1 MGDKNRTHTYV
12 DPDDILGDDLNRDQD
27 LRVVKQ
33 ELSEATDSFTE
44 EGANGFRGLFTAA
57 SGSFDIDTHTHIDGS
72 GDFDWRERMVHIR
85 CCVYAAAA
93 DMPGG
98 ASDYT
103 GPTGVYEGTLFTGAG
118 GAWAFGAS
126 DCYIEIA
133 PDIYIYAWSS
143 NYLLG
148 RNETGGTAY
157 LALDIR
163 VDPQRP

>member
-1 MGDKNRTHTYV
+1 MGIKNRVKSYT
-12 DPDDILGDDLNRDQD
+12 DPDDVFGEDLERMDDLG
-27 LRVVKQ
+27 VVKQ
-33 ELSEATDSFTE
+33 ELSEVTDSFTE
-44 EGANGFRGLFTAA
+44 EGANEFRGLFTAA

-98 ASDYT
+98 ASDYN
-103 GPTGVYEGTLFTGAG
+103 GPSGVYEGTLFTGAG
-118 GAWAFGAS
+118 GTWPFGAS

-133 PDIYIYAWSS
+133 PDIYIYAYDTD
-143 NYLLG
+143 YLLG
-148 RNETGGTAY
+148 RNDTGGTSY

-163 VDPQRP
+163 VDPEKP